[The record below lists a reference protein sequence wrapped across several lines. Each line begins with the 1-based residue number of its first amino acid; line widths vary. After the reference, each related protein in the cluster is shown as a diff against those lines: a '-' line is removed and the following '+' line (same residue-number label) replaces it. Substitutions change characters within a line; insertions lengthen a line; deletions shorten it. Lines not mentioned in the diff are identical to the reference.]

1 MPAHQIASTLGIDD
15 PLMLDEHT
23 VLLPTD
29 GFRRVTAGSRGRWPG
44 TACRA
49 RASHVLSKWKV
60 HDRGASMRDVARD
73 PAALEPLERLR
84 VQRGR
89 LADRIRPPWWFL
101 TGVAIMWALVFAFP
115 FTSRF
120 LGVSVWP
127 VFAAAL
133 AVACLLQWGLT
144 RATGIKV
151 GLNLRYP
158 ASGRPARI
166 AVLVVCLAA
175 LGTEHF
181 LIDRGLLAA
190 AIVVAALAVAA
201 EVAAQQAA
209 LRGIRQE
216 LRGGG
221 GAA

>member
-1 MPAHQIASTLGIDD
+1 
-15 PLMLDEHT
+15 
-23 VLLPTD
+23 
-29 GFRRVTAGSRGRWPG
+29 
-44 TACRA
+44 
-49 RASHVLSKWKV
+49 
-60 HDRGASMRDVARD
+60 MRDVARD
-73 PAALEPLERLR
+73 PAALERLR

-89 LADRIRPPWWFL
+89 LADRMRPPWWYL
-101 TGVAIMWALVFAFP
+101 TGVAIMYALVFAFP

-120 LGVSVWP
+120 LGVSIWP
-127 VFAAAL
+127 IFVAAV

-151 GLNLRYP
+151 GFRNLRYP

-166 AVLVVCLAA
+166 AVVVVCLAA
-175 LGTEHF
+175 MGTETS
-181 LIDRGLLAA
+181 LIRRGLLVA
-190 AIVVAALAVAA
+190 AIVVAALAVVA

-209 LRGIRQE
+209 LRAIRQE